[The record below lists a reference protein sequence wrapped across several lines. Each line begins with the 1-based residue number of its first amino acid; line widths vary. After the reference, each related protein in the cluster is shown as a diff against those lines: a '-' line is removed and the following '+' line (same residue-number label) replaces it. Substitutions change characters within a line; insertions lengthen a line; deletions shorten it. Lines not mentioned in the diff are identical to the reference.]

1 MLTRLITGITALSLT
16 LALLPG
22 TAAPAAHAQ
31 KNTPT
36 PVTSVT
42 AIVFPGTKTA
52 PAQFGVYLGN
62 GLVLTNWHPWT
73 LDGRDYTATNSR
85 IAANRRITRYTAD
98 GVDDPGERLLDT
110 ALCEGAWTP
119 PSAGSAACEPF
130 ARIAGAGFIFP
141 LANDTLDSAPV
152 PVAQLV
158 YASRQYD
165 IALFR
170 VDTQAVEARGVA
182 SARLSLLSTEA
193 RQAVSTLSLTP
204 DGALTFAPTAIA
216 SGTPAL
222 LPEQASVRG
231 LGPWRVPSLVIDSG
245 GALFEGAPVF
255 DAASGS
261 LIGLA
266 WRASDS
272 AGTSAAWITPAALWA
287 HDLFAANAT
296 MDDPALAAVLD
307 AAISAPTA
315 APPTL
320 GDPLAP
326 PLGNAGID
334 VQHVDLALAI
344 DHDAGTLSGTATLT
358 IRATYHDLGTF
369 SLDAHALDVTSVT
382 VDGQD
387 AAFVTKTHKLVI
399 DLPQPVA
406 FGTEFTVAVDYSA
419 APAPYRSAYLPF
431 FDIGMFF
438 RNGQVATLNEPD
450 GAQTW
455 FPCNDHPSDRATYDI
470 RLRVAAPLVAVSN
483 GELVETTGHDDA
495 TRTFH
500 WAMRAPM
507 ATYLVVVA
515 VANYVPVEQ
524 VAPDGTPITHYVYA
538 GQEQAAAQ
546 VFSYTDDALDHFTTL
561 FGPYPFDRYGHVVVP
576 EHGMALE
583 TQTMTTMPDTLL
595 SSSEL
600 GAFNIMV
607 HELAHQWFGNTV
619 SLATWS
625 DIWLNEGFAT
635 YAEWLASEYRFG
647 EQAALAARSA
657 SEQALISDGRTTPL
671 IDPAPEEL
679 LSFASYHKGAWLL
692 HMLRHALGDDTFF
705 AVLRAY
711 VQTYRDTPAQS
722 LGFWLL
728 AEEVSGQDLAPFFE
742 QWLLQGGVPRYTL
755 YWTATDA
762 GADTLLCPDGPGVY
776 RLALTVRFAEDVR
789 EFDVTLST
797 APEAAR
803 ASHTLPFA
811 PKTAQPDP
819 AQHVLAQVQVQ
830 PIVSLPEE
838 CPPVAP

>member
-1 MLTRLITGITALSLT
+1 MLTRLITGFIALSLT
-16 LALLPG
+16 LTLLPG
-22 TAAPAAHAQ
+22 AAAPAVHAQ
-31 KNTPT
+31 KNTPA
-36 PVTSVT
+36 PVTSVA

-52 PAQFGVYLGN
+52 PAQFGVYLGS

-73 LDGRDYTATNSR
+73 LDGRDYTTTASR
-85 IAANRRITRYTAD
+85 IAANRRVTRYTAD

-110 ALCEGAWTP
+110 ALCDGAWTP
-119 PSAGSAACEPF
+119 LSASSATCEPF
-130 ARIAGAGFIFP
+130 ARIAGAGVIFP
-141 LANDTLDSAPV
+141 LANDTLDSVPV
-152 PVAQLV
+152 PVEQLI
-158 YASRQYD
+158 YASREYD

-170 VDTQAVEARGVA
+170 VDAQAVEARGAA
-182 SARLSLLSTEA
+182 SARLSLLPSA
-193 RQAVSTLSLTP
+193 AHQAVSGLSVTA
-204 DGALTFAPTAIA
+204 DGSLAFTPTAIA

-231 LGPWRVPSLVIDSG
+231 LGPWRVPSLVLDSG
-245 GALFEGAPVF
+245 GALLEGAPVF
-255 DAASGS
+255 DVTSGS

-272 AGTSAAWITPAALWA
+272 IDSPAAWITPAALWA

-296 MDDPALAAVLD
+296 LSDPALAAVLD
-307 AAISAPTA
+307 AAVSAPVTA
-315 APPTL
+315 PSTL
-320 GDPLAP
+320 SDPLAA

-334 VQHVDLALAI
+334 VQHVDLDLTI
-344 DHDAGTLSGTATLT
+344 DHEAGTLSGTATLT

-369 SLDAHALDVTSVT
+369 SLDAHLLDVTRVT

-406 FGTEFTVAVDYSA
+406 FGTEFTVAIDYSA
-419 APAPYRSAYLPF
+419 APTPYRSAYLPF

-470 RLRVAAPLVAVSN
+470 RLSVVAPLVAVSN
-483 GELVETTGHDDA
+483 GELVETTDHDDG
-495 TRTFH
+495 TSTFH
-500 WAMRAPM
+500 WTMRAPM
-507 ATYLVVVA
+507 ATYLVIVA
-515 VANYVPVEQ
+515 VANYVPVGQ
-524 VAPDGTPITHYVYA
+524 AAPDGTPITHYVYA
-538 GQEQAAAQ
+538 GQEQAASQ
-546 VFSYTDDALDHFTTL
+546 VFSYTDDALEHFATL

-692 HMLRHALGDDTFF
+692 HMLRRELGDEMFF
-705 AVLRAY
+705 TVLRAY
-711 VQTYRDTPAQS
+711 VQTYRDMPADS

-728 AEEVSGQDLAPFFE
+728 AEEVSGQELAPFFE

-755 YWTATDA
+755 YWTSTDA
-762 GADTLLCPDGPGVY
+762 GADTLLCPDGLGAY
-776 RLALTVRFAEDVR
+776 QFALTVRFAEDVR

-797 APEAAR
+797 APDAAR

-830 PIVSLPEE
+830 PIASLPEE
-838 CPPVAP
+838 CP